1 MDTRRRSPSGDRFTR
16 LTVYICVLTALT
28 LVLGACAQ
36 PAPTAAPAPKAT
48 TAPAAPAVKATEPPK
63 ATAAPS
69 PTPGPKRGG
78 KVTMA
83 VWQSPVTLNSLLGT
97 QTVMSEVNV
106 MVVEGMS
113 KVMPDGA
120 RVANLAKEV
129 PTVQN
134 GGVSAD
140 GKTITYKLKEGLV
153 WSDGKPLTCDD
164 VKFTWEAI
172 MTPGVGVVSTT
183 GYADIETVE
192 CPNPTTVVIKFKKF
206 FAPYLTL
213 FDDLIIPKH
222 YAGDP
227 KEMKNWAYN
236 RKPLGAGPFKIDEWV
251 ADSHV
256 TLSRNENYREK
267 GKPYLDQ
274 FIVRIV
280 PSSEVAMQLLS
291 TGEVDIMW
299 NNTEA
304 DFPQLE
310 KMANVKTSSPLQ
322 IGGERLFL
330 NIAENKDPS
339 DPKKPHLIL
348 NDVKVRQAIALGIN
362 KQRIIDK
369 LLYGKARP
377 GTSELNAGFFECKDI
392 KPYPYD
398 AEKAKKLLEEAGWV
412 PGADGIRVAKGAKVA
427 PDGTRLRLKYST
439 TSGNKLR
446 EDSQVLVV
454 EDMKAIGVEFFIEN
468 APSSVV
474 IGTWDGASPR
484 RRGNFDIIM
493 YTTNASIDPHSQM
506 TNLWASWMI
515 PHEGNKGGLNYTR
528 LSDPKVDET
537 INKAAAEP
545 DPVKRRD
552 LYCQLAQLTYDQAN
566 MIYLYQRLDL
576 DSYRDRLQGWVENAW
591 DNNAWNAENWWL
603 K

>member
-1 MDTRRRSPSGDRFTR
+1 MSTRIRAA
-16 LTVYICVLTALT
+16 VL
-28 LVLGACAQ
+28 LGAMLVVLFVLVQCAPAPAPTVAPTAPPAATK
-36 PAPTAAPAPKAT
+36 PAPTAPPAPT
-48 TAPAAPAVKATEPPK
+48 
-63 ATAAPS
+63 ATA
-69 PTPGPKRGG
+69 GPKRGG

-97 QTVMSEVNV
+97 QTVMDEVNV
-106 MVVEGMS
+106 FVMEGFT
-113 KVMPDGA
+113 KVLPNGD

-140 GKTITYKLKEGLV
+140 GKTITYKLKDGLKF
-153 WSDGKPLTCDD
+153 SDGNPLTCED
-164 VKFTWEAI
+164 VKFTWQAW
-172 MTPGVGVVSTT
+172 MTPGVGIVSTT
-183 GYADIETVE
+183 GYDKISAVD
-192 CPNPTTVVIKFKKF
+192 CPDPNTVVIKFKEF
-206 FAPYLTL
+206 YAPYLQL
-213 FDDLIIPKH
+213 FIEILPKH

-227 KEMKNWAYN
+227 KDMKNWAFN
-236 RKPLGAGPFKIDEWV
+236 RKPLGSGPFKIDEWV

-256 TLSRNENYREK
+256 TLSRNPNYREK
-267 GKPYLDQ
+267 DKPYLDQ
-274 FIVRIV
+274 VVIRIV

-291 TGEVDIMW
+291 SGEVDIMW

-310 KMANVKTSSPLQ
+310 KMTGVKLSTPLQ

-330 NIAENKDPS
+330 NMAENKDPS
-339 DPKKPHLIL
+339 DPQKPHLIL
-348 NDVKVRQAIALGIN
+348 SDVKVRQAIEYGIN

-369 LLYGKARP
+369 LLYGKAKP
-377 GTSELNAGFFECKDI
+377 GTSELNAGYFNCTDL
-392 KPYPYD
+392 KPRGYD
-398 AEKAKKLLEEAGWV
+398 PEQAKKLLTEAGWV

-454 EDMKAIGVEFFIEN
+454 EDMKAIGVELFIEN

-474 IGTWDGASPR
+474 IGTWDGGSPR
-484 RRGNFDIIM
+484 RHGNFDIIM
-493 YTTNASIDPHSQM
+493 YTTNAAIDPHSQM
-506 TNLWASWMI
+506 MNLFYSKNI
-515 PHEGNKGGLNYTR
+515 PSEQNKGGVNYTR
-528 LSDPKVDET
+528 FSDPKVD
-537 INKAAAEP
+537 AMLDQAGAEP
-545 DPVKRRD
+545 DIAKRKA
-552 LYCQLAQLTYDQAN
+552 LYCQVVQTGFETTN

-576 DSYRDRLQGWVENAW
+576 DSYRDRLLGWVENAW
-591 DNNAWNAENWWL
+591 DNNGWNADSWSL

>member
-1 MDTRRRSPSGDRFTR
+1 
-16 LTVYICVLTALT
+16 L
-28 LVLGACAQ
+28 LVLLSVVLSACPA
-36 PAPTAAPAPKAT
+36 APTATP
-48 TAPAAPAVKATEPPK
+48 APAAKAPVV
-63 ATAAPS
+63 TAAPQPTQAPT

-97 QTVMSEVNV
+97 QTVMDEVLV
-106 MVVEGMS
+106 FVVEGFS

-120 RVANLAKEV
+120 RVPNLAKEI

-140 GKTITYKLKEGLV
+140 GKTITYKLREGIV
-153 WSDGKPLTCDD
+153 WSDGTPLTCAD
-164 VKFTWEAI
+164 VQFTWQAI

-192 CPNPTTVVIKFKKF
+192 CPDPNTAVIKLKKF

-213 FDDLIIPKH
+213 FSDSILPKH

-227 KEMKNWAYN
+227 KEMKNWAHN
-236 RKPLGAGPFKIDEWV
+236 RKPLGTGPFKVDEWV
-251 ADSHV
+251 ADSHI
-256 TLSRNENYREK
+256 TLSRNEKYHEK
-267 GKPYLDQ
+267 DKPLLDQ
-274 FIVRIV
+274 VVIRIV

-310 KMANVKTSSPLQ
+310 KMQGVKISSPLQ
-322 IGGERLFL
+322 IGGERMFL
-330 NIAENKDPS
+330 NMAENKDPA

-348 NDVKVRQAIALGIN
+348 SDQRVRQAIAYGIN

-398 AEKAKKLLEEAGWV
+398 PEKAKQLLEEAGWV
-412 PGADGIRVAKGAKVA
+412 LGSDGIRVAKSAKVA

-446 EDSQVLVV
+446 EDSQVLIV
-454 EDMKAIGVEFFIEN
+454 EDMKAIGVELYIEN

-474 IGTWDGASPR
+474 IGNWDGASPR

-528 LSDPKVDET
+528 FSDPKADEI

-552 LYCQLAQLTYDQAN
+552 LYCQLAQMTYDQAN

-591 DNNAWNAENWWL
+591 DNNGWNAENWWL

>member
-1 MDTRRRSPSGDRFTR
+1 MDTRRTR
-16 LTVYICVLTALT
+16 K
-28 LVLGACAQ
+28 LVLIMSLIAALSLILSACA
-36 PAPTAAPAPKAT
+36 PAAPTAAPAAPAPKAT
-48 TAPAAPAVKATEPPK
+48 EAPAVKATEAPK
-63 ATAAPS
+63 PTAAPS
-69 PTPGPKRGG
+69 PTAGPKRGG
-78 KVTMA
+78 RVTMA
-83 VWQSPVTLNSLLGT
+83 VWQSPVTLNPLLGT
-97 QTVMSEVNV
+97 QTVMDEVNV
-106 MVVEGMS
+106 LVIEGFS
-113 KVMPDGA
+113 QVMPDGS
-120 RVANLAKEV
+120 RVPNLAKEI

-192 CPNPTTVVIKFKKF
+192 CPDPNTVVLKFKKF

-213 FDDLIIPKH
+213 FADVILPKH

-227 KEMKNWAYN
+227 KDMKNWAYN
-236 RKPLGAGPFKIDEWV
+236 RKPLGTGPFKIDEWV

-267 GKPYLDQ
+267 DKPYLDQ
-274 FIVRIV
+274 FVIRIV

-291 TGEVDIMW
+291 TGEVDVMW

-310 KMANVKTSSPLQ
+310 MPGVKISSPLQ

-330 NIAENKDPS
+330 NLAENKDPS

-348 NDVKVRQAIALGIN
+348 SDVRVRQAIAYGIN

-398 AEKAKKLLEEAGWV
+398 PEKARKLLEEAGWV
-412 PGADGIRVAKGAKVA
+412 PGPDGIRVAKGAKVA

-446 EDSQVLVV
+446 EDSQVLIV
-454 EDMKAIGVEFFIEN
+454 EDMKAIGVELYIEN

-493 YTTNASIDPHSQM
+493 YTTNAGIDPHSQM

-528 LSDPKVDET
+528 FSDPKADEIIT
-537 INKAAAEP
+537 KAAGEP

-552 LYCQLAQLTYDQAN
+552 LYCQLAQMTYEQAN

-591 DNNAWNAENWWL
+591 DNNGWNAEDWWL